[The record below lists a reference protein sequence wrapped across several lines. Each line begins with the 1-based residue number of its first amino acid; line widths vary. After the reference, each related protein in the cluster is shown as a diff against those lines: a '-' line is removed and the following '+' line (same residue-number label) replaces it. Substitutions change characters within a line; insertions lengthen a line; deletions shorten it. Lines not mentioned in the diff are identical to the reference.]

1 MSYLRVSESIDSVD
15 SSASATANVLDTSTN
30 VGQVGPLS
38 NIRFAVFALGSSA
51 YPNFCAYGRFL
62 DNTLAE
68 LGGER
73 IIKLGTG
80 DELCGQEQAFT
91 EWAKRVFQEAGD
103 VFCIT
108 DEVNMSEVINSASLR
123 RTVWTPSDVK
133 LQVCKSPTAKFN
145 ITKSLSMGSNRK
157 VIELKLL
164 KSENLYECSDV
175 NTRRT
180 IKVSMKVHECQEN
193 FNYLPGDH
201 LGLFAENS
209 KGLVD
214 KLATRLSKVQFDVRV
229 NVLLKKQNVEPESL
243 FGLGG
248 GKDKGEHWEPVEKL
262 TQVTVREALTRLL
275 DITTPPTQQFLGLLS
290 CFCSNEVERENLN
303 VLSTD
308 SSKYENW
315 KAFHFPT
322 FYEVLQIFPSLEP
335 PAEFI
340 LTQLPALQPR
350 FYSISS
356 SPLYTAFSSNNNCKS
371 MMQGG
376 ESSLLP
382 DYSLIEL
389 TVAVVSYKTQSGS
402 SHFGVCSHFLSN
414 CSTGHLIYG
423 FIRSAPNFRLPDSE
437 ELPVIMVGPGT
448 GIAPFRGFWLQRLA
462 SKRLNGST
470 KKFGPMSLFFGCR
483 LPIMQLYREEIE
495 EMKKQGV
502 LNEVFVAFSRCE
514 NLPKV
519 TSLSCFILECNVVNE
534 PLFPSSFFPLFS
546 LVLSSF
552 LFLLTCSLSS
562 SPLFSLVLT
571 CSLSSSPLFSLV
583 LTCSLFFLS

>member
-1 MSYLRVSESIDSVD
+1 MSYLRMSESIDSTE
-15 SSASATANVLDTSTN
+15 SSTSTIANALDTSTN

-38 NIRFAVFALGSSA
+38 NVRYAVFALGSSA

-62 DNTLAE
+62 DNTLYE

-91 EWAKRVFQEAGD
+91 EWARKVFQEAGD

-108 DEVNMSEVINSASLR
+108 DEVNMSEVISSASLR
-123 RTVWTPSDVK
+123 RTCWTPSDVK
-133 LQVCKSPTAKFN
+133 LQVVKSQSAKFN
-145 ITKSLSMGSNRK
+145 VSKSLSMGSNRK
-157 VIELKLL
+157 VIELRLL
-164 KSENLYECSDV
+164 KCENLYECQDT

-180 IKVSMKVHECQEN
+180 IKVALKVAECPDN

-201 LGLFAENS
+201 IGVFAENS
-209 KGLVD
+209 TALVE
-214 KLATRLSKVQFDVRV
+214 KVVSRLPNVEFDVRV
-229 NVLLKKQNVEPESL
+229 DVFLKKQNTEPESGL
-243 FGLGG
+243 FGP
-248 GKDKGEHWEPVEKL
+248 KEKVEEWEPVGKL
-262 TQVTVREALTRLL
+262 SQVTVREALTRLL

-290 CFCSNEVERENLN
+290 CFCSDEIEREKLK

-322 FYEVLQIFPSLEP
+322 FYEVLQLFPSLEP

-356 SPLYTAFSSNNNCKS
+356 SPLFTSFSSNNNCKS
-371 MMQGG
+371 IRGK
-376 ESSLLP
+376 EPSSSFPP
-382 DYSLIEL
+382 DYSLIEM
-389 TVAVVSYKTQSGS
+389 TVAVVTYKTQSGS
-402 SHFGVCSHFLSN
+402 SHFGICSNFLFN
-414 CSTGHLIYG
+414 CPKDHLIYG

-437 ELPVIMVGPGT
+437 ELPVIMIGPGT

-462 SKRLNGST
+462 SKRIFGSS

-483 LPIMQLYREEIE
+483 LPSMQLYREEIE
-495 EMKKQGV
+495 DMKRQGV

-519 TSLSCFILECNVVNE
+519 ST
-534 PLFPSSFFPLFS
+534 
-546 LVLSSF
+546 SSF
-552 LFLLTCSLSS
+552 LLWLMNQFSS
-562 SPLFSLVLT
+562 RRNTFKIS
-571 CSLSSSPLFSLV
+571 C
-583 LTCSLFFLS
+583 